1 MDGSEWKYRHDSAGG
16 GKCKSGNIGT
26 IVRGWKMQERKGRHD
41 SAGGGKCKSGKVGT
55 IVRGVEN
62 AGVKM
67 RL

>member
-1 MDGSEWKYRHDSAGG
+1 MREWKYRHETAR
-16 GKCKSGNIGT
+16 IG
-26 IVRGWKMQERKGRHD
+26 RGWKMQEWKYRHD